1 MLEWL
6 TFSYILMYLL
16 YKYMVRFQDHS
27 AQRWFTT
34 NMVDWCIILKVG
46 LFKHVKFPFIKCIIK
61 YFIFVQYKYMAC
73 WLKILHCCFC
83 EIQFFLISL
92 SDFIHFLNP
101 SSMVMFRMCERAR
114 ILGYIVLKLY
124 LKIHKVKIYMRK
136 YTKLVQNKEY
146 LCSDKYPCL

>member
-1 MLEWL
+1 
-6 TFSYILMYLL
+6 
-16 YKYMVRFQDHS
+16 
-27 AQRWFTT
+27 
-34 NMVDWCIILKVG
+34 MVDWWIILKVG
-46 LFKHVKFPFIKCIIK
+46 LFKHVKFPFIKCISK
-61 YFIFVQYKYMAC
+61 YIYSYNISIWLVGLKFCIAVFVR
-73 WLKILHCCFC
+73 FS
-83 EIQFFLISL
+83 FFLISL
-92 SDFIHFLNP
+92 SDFIRFLNP